1 MAAKI
6 FALLA
11 LLALSVSAA
20 TAFIIPQCSPVTAA
34 GYEHPIVR
42 AYRLQQVLAASILEQ
57 PIAQLQQQSSAHLL
71 VQTIVALTATAT
83 VPASAQST
91 IPANAQS
98 TTASTICGKC
108 HCPATT
114 VTTVLLATTTAT
126 SIQPTGFHSTNWLNA
141 AAYLQQQQPLPFTQS
156 AVATAAAYHQQQQLL
171 PVHPSALANPLAAA
185 FLQQQQ
191 QQLQPF
197 DLMSLRN
204 PALSWQQ
211 PIVGGAIF

>member
-20 TAFIIPQCSPVTAA
+20 TAFIIPQCSPVTAV

-42 AYRLQQVLAASILEQ
+42 AYRLQQRLA
-57 PIAQLQQQSSAHLL
+57 
-71 VQTIVALTATAT
+71 TATAT
-83 VPASAQST
+83 VPASASQLSVAK
-91 IPANAQS
+91 PCRLLPP
-98 TTASTICGKC
+98 TA
-108 HCPATT
+108 
-114 VTTVLLATTTAT
+114 TAT
-126 SIQPTGFHSTNWLNA
+126 SIQPTGWGER